1 MYLVSIAPVSPV
13 EKPKRIVCKNEDE
26 LLAEIRTLSVT
37 PDFVSYLVERVLS
50 YEHSEGIKLD

>member
-1 MYLVSIAPVSPV
+1 MYLVTIAPLSPA

-26 LLAEIRTLSVT
+26 LLAEIRTLSLIPEV
-37 PDFVSYLVERVLS
+37 VSYLVERVMS